1 MEDSKLN
8 DSIVVSLNKRT
19 KGGVGFLACKSGPYL
34 TVSHVVKGS
43 VADETGVIKKG
54 DVILEVNGKS
64 LENVPN
70 LKALEI
76 LDQVPIGETLE
87 LKIRAQDGYQVRLE
101 TAFDE
106 EGVVKTVRSNSPLK
120 SSKNSTMENGKLQNE
135 KVMDEKSN
143 GEPKNPSGER
153 KTTKDTSKCLEV
165 VLENINGEKQE
176 NETSRKDKPTL
187 DRTVESHQEITD
199 QDNKRYVLDGSVG
212 VQKCPVSGA
221 YSQYQQP
228 KYIKLENLLTN
239 TFTTDTLHQK
249 TAEVILNVL
258 PLLLSVL
265 KRRIVRNLRW
275 PPLLRKNILNRRKCL

>member
-8 DSIVVSLNKRT
+8 DSIVVSLTKRT

-165 VLENINGEKQE
+165 VLENIKGEKQE
-176 NETSRKDKPTL
+176 NETSKKDTL

-199 QDNKRYVLDGSVG
+199 PDNESCVFDGSVG

-249 TAEVILNVL
+249 TAQVILDVF

-265 KRRIVRNLRW
+265 KRRIVRNLR
-275 PPLLRKNILNRRKCL
+275 